1 MHLLLTLLFLMSF
14 EEINMSLISFLKDAG
29 EKLLHAGPARQNAKE
44 QQPGPS
50 PVNTREKEQALERA
64 ILDYMAAQNLPIE
77 NLTVAFDS
85 ATATVTV
92 SGSVPD
98 QVTREK
104 IVLCCGNVQGV
115 AQVNDQIR
123 VAAGAADGAKWYEVK
138 SGDTLSKI
146 ARQFYGDPDRYS
158 VIFEANKP
166 MLSDPDK
173 IYPGQML
180 RIPVQH

>member
-1 MHLLLTLLFLMSF
+1 MG
-14 EEINMSLISFLKDAG
+14 LISFFKEAG
-29 EKLLHAGPARQNAKE
+29 EKLLHAGSAKQDAE
-44 QQPGPS
+44 AQHPQPS
-50 PVNTREKEQALERA
+50 PVDLRDKEQALERA

-77 NLTVAFDS
+77 NLTVAYDS
-85 ATATVTV
+85 TSATVTV
-92 SGSVPD
+92 SGSAPD

-115 AQVNDQIR
+115 SQVNDQIS
-123 VAAGAADGAKWYEVK
+123 VAANPDEESKWYEVK

-146 ARQFYGDPDRYS
+146 AKQFYGDASRYS
-158 VIFEANKP
+158 AIFEANKP
-166 MLSDPDK
+166 MLNDPDK

>member
-1 MHLLLTLLFLMSF
+1 MG
-14 EEINMSLISFLKDAG
+14 LISFLKDAG
-29 EKLLHAGPARQNAKE
+29 EKLLHAGPARQNAE
-44 QQPGPS
+44 VQQPEPS
-50 PVNTREKEQALERA
+50 PADIRTRERTLERA

-77 NLTVAFDS
+77 NLTVAYDS
-85 ATATVTV
+85 NASTVTV
-92 SGSVPD
+92 SGTAPD

-104 IVLCCGNVQGV
+104 IILCCGNVQGV
-115 AQVNDQIR
+115 AQVNDQINV
-123 VAAGAADGAKWYEVK
+123 VASNAEESKWYEVK

-146 ARQFYGDPDRYS
+146 AKHFYGDANRYGA
-158 VIFEANKP
+158 IFEANRP

>member
-1 MHLLLTLLFLMSF
+1 MG
-14 EEINMSLISFLKDAG
+14 LISFFKEAG
-29 EKLLHAGPARQNAKE
+29 EKLLHAGAARQNAEVQQPEPSPADIRAKE
-44 QQPGPS
+44 Q
-50 PVNTREKEQALERA
+50 TLERA
-64 ILDYMAAQNLPIE
+64 ILDYVAAQNLPIE

-85 ATATVTV
+85 DAATVTV
-92 SGSVPD
+92 SGSAPD

-115 AQVNDQIR
+115 AQVNDQIN
-123 VAAGAADGAKWYEVK
+123 VVSGTAEESKWYEVK
-138 SGDTLSKI
+138 SGDSLSKI
-146 ARQFYGDPDRYS
+146 AKNFYGDANRYS
-158 VIFEANKP
+158 AIFEANKP

>member
-1 MHLLLTLLFLMSF
+1 
-14 EEINMSLISFLKDAG
+14 MSLITFLKEAG
-29 EKLLHAGPARQNAKE
+29 ERLLHAGPAKQDAQAE
-44 QQPGPS
+44 QQPEQQQAS
-50 PVNTREKEQALERA
+50 IRDKEQTLERA

-77 NLTVAFDS
+77 NLTVLYESAS
-85 ATATVTV
+85 ATITV
-92 SGSVPD
+92 SGSAPD

-115 AQVNDQIR
+115 AHVNDQIN
-123 VAAGAADGAKWYEVK
+123 VVAGAGDESKWYEVK

-146 ARQFYGDPDRYS
+146 AKQFYGDANRYS
-158 VIFEANKP
+158 AIFEANQP

>member
-1 MHLLLTLLFLMSF
+1 
-14 EEINMSLISFLKDAG
+14 MSLISFLKDAG
-29 EKLLHAGPARQNAKE
+29 EKLLHAGPAKQNAE
-44 QQPGPS
+44 AQQPQVS
-50 PVNTREKEQALERA
+50 PANIREKEQALERA
-64 ILDYMAAQNLPIE
+64 ILDYMAVQNLPIE

-92 SGSVPD
+92 SGSAPD

-115 AQVNDQIR
+115 AHVNDQIH
-123 VAAGAADGAKWYEVK
+123 VAVGADDESKWYEVK

-146 ARQFYGDPDRYS
+146 AKQFYGDANRYS
-158 VIFEANKP
+158 AIFEANRP

-180 RIPVQH
+180 RIPAQH

>member
-1 MHLLLTLLFLMSF
+1 MSS
-14 EEINMSLISFLKDAG
+14 EESNVSLISFLKEAG
-29 EKLLHAGPARQNAKE
+29 EKLLHPGPARQNAE
-44 QQPGPS
+44 AQQPQPS
-50 PVNTREKEQALERA
+50 PVDVKEKEQTLERA
-64 ILDYMAAQNLPIE
+64 ILDYMAGQNLPVE
-77 NLTVAFDS
+77 NLNVAFDS
-85 ATATVTV
+85 ATATVIV
-92 SGSVPD
+92 SGSAPD

-115 AQVNDQIR
+115 AQVNDQIH
-123 VAAGAADGAKWYEVK
+123 VVAGATDESKWYEVK

-146 ARQFYGDPDRYS
+146 AREFYGDANRYS
-158 VIFEANKP
+158 AIFEANKP

>member
-1 MHLLLTLLFLMSF
+1 MG
-14 EEINMSLISFLKDAG
+14 LISFLKEAG
-29 EKLLHAGPARQNAKE
+29 EKLLHAGPARQNAEAQQPEPSLADTRAKE
-44 QQPGPS
+44 Q
-50 PVNTREKEQALERA
+50 TLERA

-85 ATATVTV
+85 ATSIVTV
-92 SGSVPD
+92 SGSAPD
-98 QVTREK
+98 QATREK
-104 IVLCCGNVQGV
+104 IILCCGNVQGV
-115 AQVNDQIR
+115 AQVNDQIN
-123 VAAGAADGAKWYEVK
+123 VAAGAAEEAKWYEVK

-146 ARQFYGDPDRYS
+146 AKNVYGDPNRYS
-158 VIFEANKP
+158 AIFEANKP